1 MGITGVLS
9 NAFGAVKAK
18 GLGAA
23 RVAARNMGDAGRRM
37 VGEAAQGKST
47 TMMAGG
53 MDNLAGNIGKYKDE
67 VLAGGRGVMRNAT
80 TGNTTSS
87 AANLNLGDK
96 ILGGG
101 GGVMR
106 GAANSGR
113 KFGDNLPA
121 TVGRAARGATNS
133 NVPARQIAQNFTPG
147 RTASNIDWQNAARGM
162 TRVEKAGLTGA
173 GIGAAMTT
181 AGTRARGRR

>member
-1 MGITGVLS
+1 MSITGVLS

-37 VGEAAQGKST
+37 IGEAAQNRST
-47 TMMAGG
+47 TMMAG
-53 MDNLAGNIGKYKDE
+53 DLAGDIGKYKDE

-101 GGVMR
+101 SGVMR
-106 GAANSGR
+106 GAANTGSS
-113 KFGDNLPA
+113 FGNNLPVQA
-121 TVGRAARGATNS
+121 TRNLTNTSTGLDWKSVAGSANRGLGRLT
-133 NVPARQIAQNFTPG
+133 QT
-147 RTASNIDWQNAARGM
+147 
-162 TRVEKAGLTGA
+162 EKAGLAGA
-173 GIGAAMTT
+173 GIGAAMT
-181 AGTRARGRR
+181 AAARGGRGRRRNTWR